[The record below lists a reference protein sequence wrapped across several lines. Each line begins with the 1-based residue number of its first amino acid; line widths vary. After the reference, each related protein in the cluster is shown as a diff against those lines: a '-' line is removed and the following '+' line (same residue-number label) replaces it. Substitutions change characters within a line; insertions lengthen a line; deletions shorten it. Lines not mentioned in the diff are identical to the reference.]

1 MEVDTHEK
9 IYLSQGFMF
18 GMHLSTNTVNDARNF
33 SLFKYRKNF
42 KLGTTWIN
50 VVQDIPRSIHVNEK
64 EKY

>member
-18 GMHLSTNTVNDARNF
+18 GMLLSTNTVNDARNF
-33 SLFKYRKNF
+33 SLFKYHKNF
-42 KLGTTWIN
+42 KLGTTCIN
-50 VVQDIPRSIHVNEK
+50 VVQGIPRSIHVNEK